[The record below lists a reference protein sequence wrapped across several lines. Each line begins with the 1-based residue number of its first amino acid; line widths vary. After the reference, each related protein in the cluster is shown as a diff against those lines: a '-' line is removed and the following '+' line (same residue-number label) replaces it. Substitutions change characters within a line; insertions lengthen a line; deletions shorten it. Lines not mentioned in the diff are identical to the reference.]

1 MEQETEKIQEMEME
15 QETEK
20 IQETEMEQETEKIQE
35 TEMEQEAEQIQEMEM
50 TPEMAGIRK
59 ITKMKGQIA
68 VPGKIPAREEI
79 PVHREM
85 QVRTIWTRKMGK
97 SWKIAWRRISSC
109 WKTISS
115 H

>member
-1 MEQETEKIQEMEME
+1 MKIIKRSGEEVGFDI
-15 QETEK
+15 TK
-20 IQETEMEQETEKIQE
+20 IIAAVHKANKEVEPSDRLTT
-35 TEMEQEAEQIQEMEM
+35 EQIQEMEM

-59 ITKMKGQIA
+59 ITKMKEQIA